1 VRRLSC
7 FAVVALAV
15 GFGAISPTASADR
28 AAGRSAIDGIYRVQ
42 TTLAELRKVAGP
54 EDLDAAN
61 YGRWTAVF
69 DRGHF
74 VITQQNGAVC
84 TWQYGTFT
92 LAGNRLRLSFLD
104 GGGSGTNAYNKAGER
119 LAFFFMLS
127 RAALRLKATPGGP
140 PSPSLM
146 KPWTLVSKTPR
157 WLWAGA
163 KRCVPPRKALP
174 Q

>member
-1 VRRLSC
+1 MRRLRC
-7 FAVVALAV
+7 FAVVALAA
-15 GFGAISPTASADR
+15 GFGAVAPTADADR
-28 AAGRSAIDGIYRVQ
+28 TAGRSAIDGIYRVQ
-42 TTLAELRKVAGP
+42 TTLADLKKVAGP
-54 EDLDAAN
+54 EDIDAAN

-69 DRGHF
+69 DRGRF
-74 VITQQNGAVC
+74 VITQKNGAVC

-104 GGGSGTNAYNKAGER
+104 GGGLGTNAYNKAGER
-119 LAFFFMLS
+119 LAFFFALS
-127 RAALRLKATPGGP
+127 RADLRLKATPGGP

-157 WLWAGA
+157 WLCANA
-163 KRCVPPRKALP
+163 KQCVPPRKALP

>member
-1 VRRLSC
+1 MRRLRC

-15 GFGAISPTASADR
+15 GLGAIAPTAGAGR

-54 EDLDAAN
+54 GDQDPAN
-61 YGRWTAVF
+61 FGRFTAVF
-69 DRGHF
+69 DRGRF
-74 VITQQNGAVC
+74 VITQQNGEVC

-104 GGGSGTNAYNKAGER
+104 GGGVGTNAYNKAGER
-119 LAFFFMLS
+119 LVFAYTPS
-127 RAALRLKATPGGP
+127 RGALRLKATPGGP
-140 PSPSLM
+140 PPPSLM
-146 KPWTLVSKTPR
+146 KPWPLVSKTPR
-157 WLWAGA
+157 WVWTAGA
-163 KRCVPPRKALP
+163 RCAPPRKALP